1 MKLLLF
7 CQANRFRNACI
18 TRALG
23 CWLIPRIQFFFVLRL
38 FRLAVA
44 RQFLFSTDFTSKW
57 KKKRKKT
64 QFDGSSV
71 RFFLRA
77 IVWCMRHGLD
87 FVTEWRHNAY
97 ICCGKQLQHTPNVD
111 RRCAKSHFH
120 LWAYG
125 QVTGIYRVLS
135 TFYARISLLLWQ
147 LGFRRFFLSA
157 VLFRAIRRRSEEPE
171 TNKIKL
177 SVNSFCLSVRAEQ
190 EAINECDTFEF
201 KLCGHTLT
209 QHARAI
215 NGSCILI
222 GPREIRS
229 IAATCIPITFGCSP
243 LVSRPLAFASMA
255 LRAKSQT
262 MAINWFCTCCCMICS
277 QYAVAV
283 HTLRP

>member
-1 MKLLLF
+1 MVKWQVSIVSCLHS
-7 CQANRFRNACI
+7 
-18 TRALG
+18 TRARTHA
-23 CWLIPRIQFFFVLRL
+23 CAHIASASATWLSSFF
-38 FRLAVA
+38 
-44 RQFLFSTDFTSKW
+44 
-57 KKKRKKT
+57 
-64 QFDGSSV
+64 
-71 RFFLRA
+71 
-77 IVWCMRHGLD
+77 I
-87 FVTEWRHNAY
+87 
-97 ICCGKQLQHTPNVD
+97 
-111 RRCAKSHFH
+111 
-120 LWAYG
+120 
-125 QVTGIYRVLS
+125 LS
-135 TFYARISLLLWQ
+135 T
-147 LGFRRFFLSA
+147 
-157 VLFRAIRRRSEEPE
+157 VLFRAIRRRTEEPE

-209 QHARAI
+209 HQTRAI

-243 LVSRPLAFASMA
+243 LVSRPLPFASIA
-255 LRAKSQT
+255 LRAQSQT